1 MQLIHPG
8 LPCQTLVRW
17 FVCALGALSLSVPS
31 ALAEPPSPAA
41 QGLFVAVGYGG
52 RRIAS
57 HDGIHWENDQRW
69 SDVAAD
75 NDDVLFNVAFGRGR
89 FIAVGG
95 ATHTGHLLST
105 RDGREWKE
113 LPSVRARV
121 ATIVFGNGR
130 FIAGHDAELLASSDG
145 ENFEPGEKLLWKG
158 STHARRAAFGDGEAG
173 ARCVIIGDI
182 DLWAEKKRVSWRA
195 STEDGRTYTSKA
207 LDTPAARDIA
217 YGGGLFVVVG
227 PEGLIESSHDGEA
240 WQRYETVA
248 GENFSRIIWTGERFL
263 VSGGRTVWS
272 SPDGLEWKNEARP
285 SPCGFA
291 WAREGWLGL
300 GFSWGGNLY
309 MSKDLASWKKL
320 EIPPGPSFEAV
331 AYGVPVPSG
340 TK

>member
-1 MQLIHPG
+1 MRLIHPG
-8 LPCQTLVRW
+8 MQW
-17 FVCALGALSLSVPS
+17 FVCSLATLLLAVPTC
-31 ALAEPPSPAA
+31 LAGLPSPSE

-52 RRIAS
+52 RRMAS

-69 SDVAAD
+69 SEVAAD
-75 NDDVLFNVAFGRGR
+75 NDDVLFNVAFGQGR

-95 ATHTGHLLST
+95 GARMGHLLST
-105 RDGREWKE
+105 RDGRDWME
-113 LPSVRARV
+113 LPSVRGRV

-145 ENFEPGEKLLWKG
+145 EKFEAGEKLPWKG
-158 STHARRAAFGDGEAG
+158 SIHARRAAFGDGEGG

-182 DLWAEKKRVSWRA
+182 DLWADKKRVSWRA

-207 LDTPAARDIA
+207 LETPAARDIA
-217 YGGGLFVVVG
+217 YGGGLFVVAG
-227 PEGLIESSHDGEA
+227 PDGLIESSHDGET
-240 WQRYETVA
+240 WQRHETIA
-248 GENFSRIIWTGERFL
+248 GENFSRVVWTGERFL
-263 VSGGRTVWS
+263 VSGGRTLWS

-285 SPCGFA
+285 SPCGIA

-300 GFSWGGNLY
+300 GFSWGGNLF
-309 MSKDLASWKKL
+309 MSKDLAAWKNL

-331 AYGVPVPSG
+331 AYGAPISSG

>member
-1 MQLIHPG
+1 
-8 LPCQTLVRW
+8 
-17 FVCALGALSLSVPS
+17 
-31 ALAEPPSPAA
+31 
-41 QGLFVAVGYGG
+41 VAVGYGG
-52 RRIAS
+52 RRISS
-57 HDGIHWENDQRW
+57 HDGVHWENDQRW

-75 NDDVLFNVAFGRGR
+75 NDDVLFNVAFGQGR

-95 ATHTGHLLST
+95 ATRTGHLLST
-105 RDGREWKE
+105 RDGRDWKE
-113 LPSVRARV
+113 LPSVHGRV

-130 FIAGHDAELLASSDG
+130 FIAGHDAELLSSPDG
-145 ENFEPGEKLLWKG
+145 EKFEPGEKLPWKG
-158 STHARRAAFGDGEAG
+158 STHARRAAFGDGEGG

-195 STEDGRTYTSKA
+195 STESGRTYASET

-227 PEGLIESSHDGEA
+227 PDGLIESSHDGET
-240 WQRYETVA
+240 WQRQETLA
-248 GENFSRIIWTGERFL
+248 GENFSRVIWTGERFL

-291 WAREGWLGL
+291 WAREGWLAL

-309 MSKDLASWKKL
+309 MSKDLAAWKKV
-320 EIPPGPSFEAV
+320 EIQPGPSFESV
-331 AYGVPVPSG
+331 AYGVPDLFPP
-340 TK
+340 K